1 MTSDP
6 PILEFDSLPLRL
18 VGAVED
24 HSDVLVMLGT
34 RVLRVSEPA
43 YRVIEALSR
52 GLSPAAVADWIN
64 NTNPLPQRLSDA
76 SVRGIAGYVRGI
88 LQSRSSASRMTK
100 VWARVVLVRFAQ
112 MGGILRAMRWL
123 FHSEAGF
130 YTAFCALLVLNCLWM
145 ATANTPSIAATSL
158 WLGAKLAIAMFVL
171 VLGHELGHAAAAY
184 RFNIIPSSI
193 GAGLY
198 LCIPV
203 LYADI
208 TDVWRLAPRK
218 RIVVNLAGVYIQ
230 LLLNLPLMAICLFT
244 IDAERNSFVSLLIW
258 LNTYAAIFNLMPFAK
273 LDGYWVAADFLDAP
287 NLQQDATRT
296 AYRLLGL
303 RHRGDLPP
311 VTLRRSLI
319 VYAIAQSLVYAL
331 LIALSTRF
339 IWNLA
344 SDLYH
349 AAAARE
355 SLWHAIGS
363 SPTRVIFVAIL
374 CVKIIAYLKNL
385 LHRQSKGLQA

>member
-6 PILEFDSLPLRL
+6 QILEFDSVPLRL
-18 VGAVED
+18 VGAVEN
-24 HSDVLVMLGT
+24 HSDVLIMLGT

-43 YRVIEALSR
+43 YRVIEALAR

-64 NTNPLPQRLSDA
+64 NTNPLTEQLSDA
-76 SVRGIAGYVRGI
+76 SVLGIARHVRGI

-100 VWARVVLVRFAQ
+100 VWARVVLLRFAQ
-112 MGGILRAMRWL
+112 MRRILPAMRWL
-123 FHSEAGF
+123 FHSEAAF
-130 YTAFCALLVLNCLWM
+130 YVAFGALLVLNCLWM
-145 ATANTPSIAATSL
+145 ATAHTPSIAATSL

-171 VLGHELGHAAAAY
+171 LLGHELGHAAAAY
-184 RFNIIPSSI
+184 RFNIIPASI

-230 LLLNLPLMAICLFT
+230 LLLNVPIMAICRFT
-244 IDAERNSFVSLLIW
+244 TDGELNSFANLLIC
-258 LNTYAAIFNLMPFAK
+258 LNTFAAIFNLMPFAK

-296 AYRLLGL
+296 VYRLLGL
-303 RHRGDLPP
+303 RHRGGQPL
-311 VTLRRSLI
+311 VTLRSSLI
-319 VYAIAQSLVYAL
+319 IYAIAQSIVYAL
-331 LIALSTRF
+331 LIALSIRF
-339 IWNLA
+339 IWNLGN
-344 SDLYH
+344 DLYH

-355 SLWHAIGS
+355 SLWDAINA
-363 SPTRVIFVAIL
+363 SPTRMIFVAFL
-374 CVKIIAYLKNL
+374 GVKIIAYLKSL
-385 LHRQSKGLQA
+385 LHRQSRELPA